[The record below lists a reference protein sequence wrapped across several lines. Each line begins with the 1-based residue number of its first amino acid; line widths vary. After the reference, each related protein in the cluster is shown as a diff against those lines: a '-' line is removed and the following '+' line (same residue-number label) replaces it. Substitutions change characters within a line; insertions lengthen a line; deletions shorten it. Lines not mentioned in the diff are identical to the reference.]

1 MQVFVRDN
9 DINAAL
15 RGAQEKYAARGHLPG
30 HETAQGLRKTS
41 FGAPEPSRTILPL
54 AILFLPPMANA
65 VGDRRKGIP
74 RWRQTRSVRR
84 LGAVNRRLQVTFL
97 LAAK

>member
-1 MQVFVRDN
+1 
-9 DINAAL
+9 
-15 RGAQEKYAARGHLPG
+15 
-30 HETAQGLRKTS
+30 
-41 FGAPEPSRTILPL
+41 
-54 AILFLPPMANA
+54 